1 MDNEGNYAAKL
12 LMRFG
17 LIVLGLLLALF
28 IVASVV
34 SGVSLTNPAILKMF
48 VDIFGISVG
57 IIALLGVA
65 FFAAAIF

>member
-34 SGVSLTNPAILKMF
+34 
-48 VDIFGISVG
+48 
-57 IIALLGVA
+57 
-65 FFAAAIF
+65 